1 MKNRDLVLSIVYI
14 VLGVALFVAS
24 QVADLG
30 DSTIAQILPG
40 MGGALIAIGAIR
52 LYRGIRLEKD
62 AAYRENFE
70 VEDHHERNQW
80 LRMKAWSWAGY
91 FFVMIAACSTLV
103 FAIMDKEVLMM
114 AASYSVCII
123 LLLYWVCYMIVRRKY

>member
-1 MKNRDLVLSIVYI
+1 MKNRDIVLSIIYI
-14 VLGVALFVAS
+14 VLGAAFFVAS

-52 LYRGIRLEKD
+52 MYRGIRLEKD
-62 AAYRENFE
+62 KAYRENFE
-70 VEDHHERNQW
+70 VEVHDERNQW

-91 FFVMIAACSTLV
+91 LFVMISACATLV
-103 FAIMDKEVLMM
+103 FAIIDKKELMQE
-114 AASYSVCII
+114 ASYAVCVM
-123 LLLYWVCYMIVRRKY
+123 LVLYWICYLIVRKKY

>member
-1 MKNRDLVLSIVYI
+1 MKNRDIVLSIIYI
-14 VLGVALFVAS
+14 VLGAAFFVAS

-40 MGGALIAIGAIR
+40 MGGALIAIGIIR
-52 LYRGIRLEKD
+52 MYRGIRLEKD

-70 VEDHHERNQW
+70 VEVHDERNQW

-91 FFVMIAACSTLV
+91 LFVMISACATLV
-103 FAIMDKEVLMM
+103 FAIIDKKELMQE
-114 AASYSVCII
+114 ASYAVCVM
-123 LLLYWVCYMIVRRKY
+123 LVLYWVCYIIVRKKY

>member
-1 MKNRDLVLSIVYI
+1 MKNRDIVLSIIYI
-14 VLGVALFVAS
+14 VLGAAFFVAS

-40 MGGALIAIGAIR
+40 MGGALIAIGIIR
-52 LYRGIRLEKD
+52 MYRGIRLEKD

-70 VEDHHERNQW
+70 VEVHDERNQW

-91 FFVMIAACSTLV
+91 LFVMISACATLV
-103 FAIMDKEVLMM
+103 FAIIDKKELMQE
-114 AASYSVCII
+114 ASYAVCVM
-123 LLLYWVCYMIVRRKY
+123 LVLYWICYLIVRKKY